1 MTQLSSGNAAPDF
14 ELPDL
19 VENAVRL
26 SDSLQSGPVV
36 LVFYKSSCPTCQLT
50 LPFIQQIA
58 SKRSS
63 DAKVQ
68 IWGISQDDKKESSD
82 FARHLGL
89 SFPILIDDYPYPV
102 SSTYG
107 LEYVPGIFIVNTD
120 RKIGLSD
127 RGFSKDA
134 LNEIARLGGPME
146 LFAPDDK
153 LPSRRPG

>member
-1 MTQLSSGNAAPDF
+1 MPQLSSGNAAPDF

-19 VENAVRL
+19 AENPVRL
-26 SDSLQSGPVV
+26 SESLQFGPVV

-50 LPFIQQIA
+50 LPFIQKIA
-58 SKRSS
+58 SNRSG
-63 DAKVQ
+63 AKVP

-82 FARHLGL
+82 FALHLGL
-89 SFPILIDDYPYPV
+89 SFPILIDDHPYPV

-107 LEYVPGIFIVNTD
+107 LEYVPGIFIVNPDGT
-120 RKIGLSD
+120 IGLSD
-127 RGFSKDA
+127 MGFSKDA
-134 LNEIARLGGPME
+134 LNEIARLGGPIE